1 MKSLFLSIL
10 AAVLPIVASA
20 YDFMADGLCYSIKSD
35 STVQLTYFN
44 NVAQSSAPSYPELNG
59 DVVVPEYVTHDDCS
73 YRVISMDYYTFMNC
87 YNITSLSLPESIV
100 YFPVRAMYNNANLNS
115 VTVSSSL
122 KIIGPQA
129 LAHCKSLSSFK
140 IPKSVNR
147 IYEDA
152 FMFCSSL
159 RSIEIPEGVTSIEP
173 KTFYGCTQ
181 LKSVTLPSSLTKIGY
196 EAFRKCTALAEINS
210 HIIDPGLVTV
220 GNDAFTSVPTSYP
233 NQCKVNVPIGFSIAY
248 NIIPW
253 KNFKIVELFLPTND
267 SLGDVN
273 RDFLI
278 DGNDINVVVNMLLG
292 NGENDDFGVV
302 DINGDGNFDGSD
314 LNTLINIILGH

>member
-20 YDFMADGLCYSIKSD
+20 YDFMADGLCFNIKSD
-35 STVQLTYFN
+35 STVQLTYYE
-44 NVAQSSAPSYPELNG
+44 NVAQSSAPSYPELSG
-59 DVVVPEYVTHDDCS
+59 DVVVPEYVTHDNRS
-73 YRVISMDYYTFMNC
+73 YRVTSMDYYSFMNC
-87 YNITSLSLPESIV
+87 QNITSISLPESIV
-100 YFPVRAMYNNANLNS
+100 NIPYRSMNNCGKLNS

-122 KIIGPQA
+122 KTIASQA
-129 LAHCKSLSSFK
+129 FAHCKALSSFK

-147 IYEDA
+147 IQESA
-152 FMFCSSL
+152 FFFCSSL
-159 RSIEIPEGVTSIEP
+159 HSIEIPEGVTSIEP
-173 KTFYGCTQ
+173 MTFYGCTQ

-196 EAFRKCTALAEINS
+196 EAFRSCTAMAEINS
-210 HIIDPGLVTV
+210 HIVDPGMVTV
-220 GNDAFTSVPTSYP
+220 EHDAFTALPTSYP
-233 NQCKVNVPIGFSIAY
+233 NQCKVNVPIGSSVYY
-248 NIIPW
+248 NINPW

-292 NGENDDFGVV
+292 NGENDDLGVI